1 MPRPLASS
9 MFAPGIPQVMED
21 FNSTSNI
28 VATFVVSIYVLGF
41 AFGPLVIAP
50 ASEMYG
56 RSPVYHTCNFF
67 FTIFTI
73 CNAVSTNMP
82 MLIAFRFLAG
92 FAGVGAT
99 TIGSGTI
106 ADMIP
111 VQRRGVYM
119 SLWSLGPIFGPIV
132 GPLAGG
138 FLIEAAGWRWTFWV
152 ITIVVGVDGCP
163 TH

>member
-1 MPRPLASS
+1 

-41 AFGPLVIAP
+41 AFGPLIIAP

-56 RSPVYHTCNFF
+56 RSPVYHTCNLF